1 MDCIKGKYLTW
12 RFWTGVYLLLM
23 ALVLSPKLI
32 AWGSEEFKSI
42 WNTVS
47 QWAVDYPLA
56 NAITAIALTCAIA
69 GFLYRCHKSQIFSIS
84 LVLWG
89 ILVLTYSCQQSVAR
103 IPICGELDYAV
114 ILVAGSIMLIIIE
127 LLKLFRID
135 KVKDKTKAFHFTSPE
150 YFDDGRM
157 RFAESLTRRIQET
170 CGKESFAVG
179 ISGSWGSGK
188 TSFLQ
193 YVYKSLENKEDI
205 KIWFYPW
212 NSNSADSVITDFFNL
227 LSEKIS
233 PLNNRVKRELHRY
246 ASSLTDNV
254 SSGFGEILSSL
265 FPLGSSLEEMKKSIN
280 DMLEELPGRV
290 YVFIDDMDRLDRSE
304 IMEVLK
310 LIRNTANFSK
320 ITYIVA
326 FDREYVTE
334 TIDRN
339 GIGRANDFIE
349 KIFYLEITLPEV
361 EGYAIPRLI
370 WYSLRDVLKDYPEQ
384 RQILLNQLL
393 WHTNGGEYYITRFI
407 GNYRSALRFANV
419 MGHHVGFLGDTG
431 RLKDLDFR
439 ELFWLEVLRCA
450 YPDEYN
456 ILYSHRQEYLEEKG
470 SHYELLG
477 KTEEFDSRL
486 KFLLNQLF
494 RPNPEHNSI
503 AKCHNFGHYFALR
516 TFQNHI
522 SSYEFGKLLEDS
534 STMKETLDLWLQQ
547 KPSLSESLHFHFS
560 DFNLNDVQPEILY
573 NYVKALCLWTEK
585 TRSPKAPE
593 VFEKQMNSRRHN
605 FWPYTKLQDVL
616 RQSIA
621 DISLP
626 IQDIELKISIVNKLL
641 PAFEEQNGRW
651 YINHVLD
658 SVDIIEIMKG
668 VISQI
673 EETRPI
679 TPEDVF
685 DSKSLLH
692 KVLQNTSVA
701 YREDDDYRTY
711 YNPLLWPHV
720 YTLLEQRPK
729 GKDLKTTLSDFK
741 SSYEYSDGEDG
752 YDFDEMAYDDYIGCT
767 FGSLHAA
774 KIFCKACF
782 EGTDAEK
789 QVIIDKY
796 LR

>member
-1 MDCIKGKYLTW
+1 
-12 RFWTGVYLLLM
+12 M
-23 ALVLSPKLI
+23 AIVLSPKLI
-32 AWGSEEFKSI
+32 AWGSEEFQSV

-47 QWAVDYPLA
+47 QWFADYPLA
-56 NAITAIALTCAIA
+56 NALSAIALTCAIA

-89 ILVLTYSCQQSVAR
+89 ILLMAYACQQPVAR

-114 ILVAGSIMLIIIE
+114 ILVAGCIMLIMIE
-127 LLKLFRID
+127 LLKLFRED
-135 KVKDKTKAFHFTSPE
+135 KEKDKTKAFHFTSPE
-150 YFDDGRM
+150 YFDDGRKD
-157 RFAESLTRRIQET
+157 FAESLAERIRET
-170 CGKESFAVG
+170 AGKESFAVG

-193 YVYKSLENKEDI
+193 YVDKSIGDKDDI

-212 NSNSADSVITDFFNL
+212 NSNSADSVISDFFNL
-227 LSEKIS
+227 LSEKVS
-233 PLNNRVKRELHRY
+233 PLNSRVKRELHRY

-254 SSGFGEILSSL
+254 SGGGVGEIMNSL
-265 FPLGSSLEEMKKSIN
+265 FPCASSLEEMKENIN
-280 DMLEELPGRV
+280 DMLEELHGRV

-304 IMEVLK
+304 VMEVLK

-334 TIDRN
+334 IIDKN

-349 KIFYLEITLPEV
+349 KIFHLEITLPEV

-393 WHTNGGEYYITRFI
+393 RHINGGEYYITRFI

-456 ILYSHRQEYLEEKG
+456 VLYSHRQEYLEEKG
-470 SHYELLG
+470 SHYELLK
-477 KTEEFDSRL
+477 KTEELDKRL

-494 RPNPEHNSI
+494 QPNPEHNSI

-534 STMKETLDLWLQQ
+534 STMKETLELWLQQ

-560 DFNLNDVQPEILY
+560 DFNLNNVQPEILY

-593 VFEKQMNSRRHN
+593 IFEKQMNSRRHN
-605 FWPYTKLQDVL
+605 FWPYTELQNVL

-621 DISLP
+621 DISLS
-626 IQDIELKISIVNKLL
+626 IKDIELKIRIVNRLL
-641 PAFEEQNGRW
+641 PAYEEQGNRW
-651 YINHVLD
+651 ILSHVLD

-673 EETRPI
+673 EETKPI

-692 KVLQNTSVA
+692 KVLQMTSVA

-711 YNPLLWPHV
+711 YIPLLWPHV
-720 YTLLEQRPK
+720 FELLKQRPK
-729 GKDLKTTLSDFK
+729 GEDLKTTLTQFV

-752 YDFDEMAYDDYIGCT
+752 IDFDEMAYDDYILCT
-767 FGSLHAA
+767 FDSLKVAKAFCMECFGGS
-774 KIFCKACF
+774 
-782 EGTDAEK
+782 EDEK
-789 QVIIDKY
+789 KEIIDKY